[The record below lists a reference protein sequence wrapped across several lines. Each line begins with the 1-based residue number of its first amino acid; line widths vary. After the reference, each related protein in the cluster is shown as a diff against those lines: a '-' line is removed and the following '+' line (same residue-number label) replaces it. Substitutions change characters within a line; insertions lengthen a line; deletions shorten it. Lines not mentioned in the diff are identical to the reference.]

1 MTKRLNFVLFQVAA
15 WLLAYGMVVGYLGQ
29 RIDHLGYVCAFT
41 LVAFVSY
48 VVIIYG
54 YSYGLYPRLHQRV
67 PWPVFG
73 GAVLV
78 FLLAVGA
85 GRIWLEVYVVRP
97 LFSSA
102 AHNFLNYSRAHL
114 GYVVVTTV
122 VAFAFGLLARAAL
135 RSLVLQK
142 QKEEL
147 ENKQLQAEMNLLKA
161 QVQPHFL
168 FNTLN
173 NIYYEAYLEAPRTA
187 SLVEKLAALMRYFL
201 DLSRQEQVPLSA
213 EVAFL
218 RNYIALEEI
227 RFRHELHV
235 HLTVTAADVLVPP
248 MLLIPLV
255 ENLFKHSFDKRQVV
269 NSATLHLT
277 QADGWLTFETRNPLL
292 PTPLATQTRGGFGLS
307 NLRERL
313 RLLYGTRFELSAQ
326 PENDQFV
333 ARLKIPLEANV
344 AGKRHSGTHY
354 IDSPHRAGG
363 FPPPARLQEADVVP
377 SSL

>member
-1 MTKRLNFVLFQVAA
+1 LN
-15 WLLAYGMVVGYLGQ
+15 GNRG
-29 RIDHLGYVCAFT
+29 HLGYLAATISFAF
-41 LVAFVSY
+41 
-48 VVIIYG
+48 G
-54 YSYGLYPRLHQRV
+54 
-67 PWPVFG
+67 
-73 GAVLV
+73 
-78 FLLAVGA
+78 
-85 GRIWLEVYVVRP
+85 
-97 LFSSA
+97 
-102 AHNFLNYSRAHL
+102 
-114 GYVVVTTV
+114 
-122 VAFAFGLLARAAL
+122 FGLLAQAAL
-135 RSLVLQK
+135 RSVALQQ

-187 SLVEKLAALMRYFL
+187 SLVEKLAALMRYFV

-235 HLTVTAADVLVPP
+235 HLTVQADDVPVPP

-255 ENLFKHSFDKRQVV
+255 ENLFKHSFDKRQVD

-277 QADGWLTFETRNPLL
+277 QADGWLTFETVNSIPS
-292 PTPLATQTRGGFGLS
+292 TPLAEQAGGGFGLR

-313 RLLYGTRFELSAQ
+313 QLLYGTRFELSAQ
-326 PENDQFV
+326 PEHDQFV
-333 ARLKIPLEANV
+333 ARLKIPV
-344 AGKRHSGTHY
+344 
-354 IDSPHRAGG
+354 
-363 FPPPARLQEADVVP
+363 
-377 SSL
+377 